1 MKRAPF
7 VKKESGESF
16 TKLVFPDYS
25 IIKGTQE
32 IVATS
37 AVPKDKESS
46 YLMVGFSSN
55 LGELS
60 NAELQKQL
68 DALQVCQLES
78 GSFKL
83 CKAGEGQWQTVDI
96 ELWGKV
102 AQSTFSFFLVFT
114 SLLLSSL
121 NNPTP
126 HPETLFNLSILSN
139 PHSDIVLTP
148 YYIYKALVTTSP
160 FLYFA
165 E

>member
-1 MKRAPF
+1 MSNENSNLSKITNRQSFRSFYKSYRPMKRANF
-7 VKKESGESF
+7 LKKSSGEQF
-16 TKLVFPDYS
+16 VKLVFPDFS
-25 IIKGTQE
+25 VLKETQE

-83 CKAGEGQWQTVDI
+83 CKQGEGDWETV
-96 ELWGKV
+96 ELE
-102 AQSTFSFFLVFT
+102 L
-114 SLLLSSL
+114 
-121 NNPTP
+121 
-126 HPETLFNLSILSN
+126 
-139 PHSDIVLTP
+139 
-148 YYIYKALVTTSP
+148 
-160 FLYFA
+160 
-165 E
+165 

>member
-1 MKRAPF
+1 MSNETSNLSKIINRSSFRSFYKSYRPMKRAPF

-83 CKAGEGQWQTVDI
+83 CKAGEGQWQTVDL
-96 ELWGKV
+96 EL
-102 AQSTFSFFLVFT
+102 
-114 SLLLSSL
+114 
-121 NNPTP
+121 
-126 HPETLFNLSILSN
+126 
-139 PHSDIVLTP
+139 
-148 YYIYKALVTTSP
+148 
-160 FLYFA
+160 
-165 E
+165 